1 MALKQKVKEKAV
13 EEVQESKVEE
23 SPVIDSPKLEVLD
36 VQFLI
41 PGGRKNMVDEKIIKV
56 DSDDELKSLSLST
69 KLTGYNPKT
78 KEARIKI
85 G

>member
-1 MALKQKVKEKAV
+1 MALKKKGKEEV
-13 EEVQESKVEE
+13 GEDVQESKVEE
-23 SPVIDSPKLEVLD
+23 SPVIDSHKLEVLD
-36 VQFLI
+36 IQFLV
-41 PGGRKNMVDEKIIKV
+41 PGGRKNDVDEKIIKV
-56 DSDDELKSLSLST
+56 NSDDELNSLSLST

>member
-1 MALKQKVKEKAV
+1 
-13 EEVQESKVEE
+13 
-23 SPVIDSPKLEVLD
+23 
-36 VQFLI
+36 
-41 PGGRKNMVDEKIIKV
+41 MVDEKIIKV
-56 DSDDELKSLSLST
+56 DSDDELKSLSLSA